1 MLIRFLT
8 HTFPPFR
15 HKGKI
20 LVLVNFCV
28 TLILF
33 AFILLYILLYEAGPV
48 KERYFLILALY
59 LIMTTVCTYAV
70 MKLMPLL
77 LHQENWTR
85 WKFFLCAYFDIILIT
100 LAFLFVECF
109 AVHNYGIHFHIFMN
123 EKHTLVQNYLSMFTF
138 DCIAGT
144 VVCAVIYFFI
154 ISDDAHALLQ
164 AKETPDSRAGFREP
178 RADVPGTDEMITLS
192 GSTKDSLMLKPS
204 HILYMEVL
212 GNYVDVHYL
221 DENRKISRKT
231 IRTTIQ
237 QMEDALENYPTVVRC
252 HRTYIV
258 NISYIEKVNPS
269 QQGLLLM
276 LKYVSKEIPVSR
288 TYKKNLNFR
297 PLLEIKI
304 SD

>member
-8 HTFPPFR
+8 HSFPPFR

-20 LVLVNFCV
+20 LVLVDFCV
-28 TLILF
+28 ALILF
-33 AFILLYILLYEAGPV
+33 AFILLYILLNEADPV
-48 KERYFLILALY
+48 KEHYFLILALY
-59 LIMTTVCTYAV
+59 LIVTTACTYAV
-70 MKLMPLL
+70 ITVMPLL

-85 WKFFLCAYFDIILIT
+85 WKFFLCAYFDIVLIT
-100 LAFLFVECF
+100 LAFLLVEQF
-109 AVHNYGIHFHIFMN
+109 SVHNYGIHFHLFMN
-123 EKHTLVQNYLSMFTF
+123 EAHTLVQNYLSMFTF
-138 DCIAGT
+138 DCAAGT

-164 AKETPDSRAGFREP
+164 AKETPGGRRMWPQNAWPDAPE
-178 RADVPGTDEMITLS
+178 ADEMITLS
-192 GSTKDSLMLKPS
+192 GRTKDSLMLKPN

-221 DENRKISRKT
+221 DANRKISRKT

-237 QMEDALENYPTVVRC
+237 QMEEALENYPAVVRC

-258 NISYIEKVNPS
+258 NISHIEKVNTS

-276 LKYVSKEIPVSR
+276 LKYVNKEIPVSR

-297 PLLEIKI
+297 P
-304 SD
+304 